1 MGITGCCNKSENEN
15 ITSSPASFLL
25 IHNFCTVLLR
35 EIGVGQSMPYPGRP
49 SQARTVP
56 PASARCRRAATSAA
70 QWRKFEREKRAN
82 RKCRAEK
89 RERERLEIGQAGAC
103 PDLELDVRS
112 DLGRDALGQSD
123 RFPISSAAARPLMM
137 DESIAPGSSTRPRG
151 LVSPVM
157 NEPRPN
163 YDAFGVD
170 RKMLAPPH
178 NRSAR
183 H

>member
-82 RKCRAEK
+82 RKCRVANRLSECIVDDVTNLGK
-89 RERERLEIGQAGAC
+89 PSRESRHGEEPASFSRVN
-103 PDLELDVRS
+103 PN
-112 DLGRDALGQSD
+112 LGSGRIKQNT
-123 RFPISSAAARPLMM
+123 PSAAAQ
-137 DESIAPGSSTRPRG
+137 
-151 LVSPVM
+151 
-157 NEPRPN
+157 
-163 YDAFGVD
+163 
-170 RKMLAPPH
+170 
-178 NRSAR
+178 SAR
-183 H
+183 RPKRVLRQELADPRLVPRRPPRLSQALG